1 MTDHERRFNPVPRS
15 ILVPIDG
22 DPPAE
27 GAFAQAASLAEAL
40 DAELVLLGVDSP
52 PLVAAYGMLAVAVPA
67 TDAVDE
73 LTRERVRKARDR
85 LPEGV
90 RSRAIFGSTPEG
102 SAIVDAVDAWTV
114 DLVVV
119 AMHRGGELSHLL
131 RDGDDRYVLHH
142 CPVPVLVVPE
152 A

>member
-1 MTDHERRFNPVPRS
+1 MTDHERLFNPVPRR

-40 DAELVLLGVDSP
+40 DAELVLRGVASP
-52 PLVAAYGMLAVAVPA
+52 PLVEAFAMAAAVPA
-67 TDAVDE
+67 AEAVDE
-73 LTRERVRKARDR
+73 VTREDVRKARDG
-85 LPEGV
+85 LPEAV
-90 RSRAIFGSTPEG
+90 RSRAIFASTPEG
-102 SAIVDAVDAWTV
+102 AAIVDAVNAEAV
-114 DLVVV
+114 DLVVM
-119 AMHRGGELSHLL
+119 AMRRGGELSHLL
-131 RDGDDRYVLHH
+131 RDGEDRYVLHH

>member
-1 MTDHERRFNPVPRS
+1 MSDHERHFNPVPRR

-27 GAFAQAASLAEAL
+27 GAFAQAASIAEAL

-52 PLVAAYGMLAVAVPA
+52 PLVEAFAVAAALPA
-67 TDAVDE
+67 TEAVDE

-102 SAIVDAVDAWTV
+102 SAIVDAVDAEAV

-119 AMHRGGELSHLL
+119 AMRRGGELSHLL
-131 RDGDDRYVLHH
+131 RDGEDRYVLHH